1 MQKIEVHPFSLIAG
15 AAMALLF
22 LFACSSGS
30 KTPSVSPAQNV
41 NVINPVRL
49 DPSAEVAINSLP
61 TVQLDSST
69 SVSVSSLPKVELDAS
84 TAVRVSSLPN
94 VHLDPA
100 TTVKISDLP
109 AIKVKGSPTHDDFV
123 IVEEGNLYTVPQGKV
138 MVLTGVVRVAGTD
151 WALVT
156 INVDGAPQ
164 LRTSLSTQGNTA
176 GGTGLISK
184 IPRGL
189 HAEPGQ
195 VVGLSNTHSRSTTH
209 RLLGY
214 LEDA

>member
-15 AAMALLF
+15 AAMAVLF

-30 KTPSVSPAQNV
+30 KTPPVSPAQNV

-94 VHLDPA
+94 VHIDPSTAVKVSSLPQVQLDPS
-100 TTVKISDLP
+100 TTVEVSKMPKIELDASTTANLFHP
-109 AIKVKGSPTHDDFV
+109 QN
-123 IVEEGNLYTVPQGKV
+123 IVNLVEGTSFTVPQGKT
-138 MVLTGVVRVAGTD
+138 LIIKDFSLSACLSPDGTNVECKR
-151 WALVT
+151 LKSFLKIKT
-156 INVDGAPQ
+156 INYFE
-164 LRTSLSTQGNTA
+164 
-176 GGTGLISK
+176 IS
-184 IPRGL
+184 
-189 HAEPGQ
+189 
-195 VVGLSNTHSRSTTH
+195 
-209 RLLGY
+209 
-214 LEDA
+214 